1 MKYETG
7 SGLAGIGYALA
18 AYTLWGVAPV
28 YWKALGD
35 LPAVEL
41 LGHRVVWSA
50 LLGILLVAATRG
62 GRELRVLLS
71 SRRRWVPMLATSF
84 LIGSNWLTFLWAV
97 LHDQVLATSLGY
109 YITPLVN
116 VVFGLLFLREKLSRW
131 QGAAAALAAVGILQL
146 TIAVGELPWVTVYLA
161 LSFGCYGL
169 IRKVVPVNP
178 VVGFAFETSLLA
190 PFALVM
196 LLTLAATRDL
206 DFPKPDAMTNLL
218 LIGSGAFTA
227 APLLCFN
234 SAAKRLRLTTLGFFQ
249 YIAPSITF
257 VMAVLLYDE
266 PFTRPH
272 VIAFG
277 CVWVALLLYGFDS
290 MRRAAPSAP
299 SEIDRE

>member
-7 SGLAGIGYALA
+7 SALAGMGYAVA
-18 AYTLWGVAPV
+18 AYALWGVAPV

-41 LGHRVVWSA
+41 LGHRVIWSA
-50 LLGILLVAATRG
+50 LLGILLVGVTRG
-62 GRELRVLLS
+62 WPELRVLLS
-71 SRRRWVPMLATSF
+71 SRRHWVPILATGF

-97 LHDQVLATSLGY
+97 LNDQVLATSLGY
-109 YITPLVN
+109 YITPLLN
-116 VVFGLLFLREKLSRW
+116 VVFGLFFLREKLSRW
-131 QGAAAALAAVGILQL
+131 QGAAAVLAGVGIVQL
-146 TIAVGELPWVTVYLA
+146 TIALGELPWVTVYLA
-161 LSFGCYGL
+161 LSFSCYGL
-169 IRKVVPVNP
+169 IRKVAPVNP
-178 VVGFAFETSLLA
+178 VVGFAFETWVLA

-206 DFPKPDAMTNLL
+206 DFPKPDVVTNLL

-234 SAAKRLRLTTLGFFQ
+234 SAAKRLRFTTLGFFQ

-272 VIAFG
+272 VIAFS
-277 CVWVALLLYGFDS
+277 CVWVALVLYSVDS
-290 MRRAAPSAP
+290 MRRARA
-299 SEIDRE
+299 IRLTRG

>member
-1 MKYETG
+1 MN
-7 SGLAGIGYALA
+7 
-18 AYTLWGVAPV
+18 PV
-28 YWKALGD
+28 YCFSAEGRNAPHLHLADSGH
-35 LPAVEL
+35 L
-41 LGHRVVWSA
+41 LGRNRYRT
-50 LLGILLVAATRG
+50 GYYQ
-62 GRELRVLLS
+62 
-71 SRRRWVPMLATSF
+71 
-84 LIGSNWLTFLWAV
+84 
-97 LHDQVLATSLGY
+97 LHDRGLATSLGCS
-109 YITPLVN
+109 ITPRVNGACGLV
-116 VVFGLLFLREKLSRW
+116 FLREELSRW
-131 QGAAAALAAVGILQL
+131 QRAAAALAAVGILQL

-206 DFPKPDAMTNLL
+206 DFPKPDATTNLL

-234 SAAKRLRLTTLGFFQ
+234 SAAKRLRITTLGFFQ

-257 VMAVLLYDE
+257 VMAVLLYDG